1 MRLTKNMRLTGSV
14 CLIKHTYARK
24 AGLAQWHER
33 RSRRCKVYV
42 YDGRNCTKSIFSIAL
57 SSPMTDGLTFSIADC
72 LALIR
77 RFVGRMRL
85 INGG

>member
-1 MRLTKNMRLTGSV
+1 M
-14 CLIKHTYARK
+14 
-24 AGLAQWHER
+24 
-33 RSRRCKVYV
+33 YV